1 MHNYNSQRKGKKS
14 ECLCSNWMPP
24 YLKFV
29 NTFLV
34 IHTLLLNFLCG
45 WKLSSHPTIS
55 ENYDKKKTT
64 SFKVYVAFFLPFFF
78 LFIFWVTLVV
88 PLYLL
93 QHLSYT
99 IFNFNLTVVGHH
111 IHRELFGWLFEFSF
125 LLCCTSFFPMIK

>member
-1 MHNYNSQRKGKKS
+1 
-14 ECLCSNWMPP
+14 MPP

-55 ENYDKKKTT
+55 ENYYKKKTT
-64 SFKVYVAFFLPFFF
+64 SFKVYVASFLSFFF
-78 LFIFWVTLVV
+78 FIFIFWVTLVV

-93 QHLSYT
+93 QHLSYP

-111 IHRELFGWLFEFSF
+111 IHRELLIIWVLISSVLHELLSHDKIAKYHVKIFKTNLNEFS
-125 LLCCTSFFPMIK
+125 L